1 MRLIYGV
8 GYNSGGKHGSCNELG
23 KKAKIYAI
31 WQGML
36 KRCYDPKQLQKQPT
50 YIGCSVSEH
59 WHDYQD
65 FAEWYK
71 SHECGDLSYDL
82 DKDLLI
88 PNNKVY
94 SPESC
99 VLVPQE
105 LNKILINCGKAKDGS
120 LRGVSF
126 HKRDKRY
133 QSSLRTHNGRRH
145 LGSFDCP
152 DEAYQVYKEAKE
164 SYVKERAL
172 YWRDRIEAKAFE
184 ALMNWQLAE

>member
-1 MRLIYGV
+1 
-8 GYNSGGKHGSCNELG
+8 
-23 KKAKIYAI
+23 
-31 WQGML
+31 
-36 KRCYDPKQLQKQPT
+36 
-50 YIGCSVSEH
+50 
-59 WHDYQD
+59 
-65 FAEWYK
+65 
-71 SHECGDLSYDL
+71 DLSYDL

-105 LNKILINCGKAKDGS
+105 LNKILINCGKKGDG
-120 LRGVSF
+120 LPRGVAF
-126 HKRDKRY
+126 HKANKRY
-133 QSSLRTHNGRRH
+133 EVRLRKNDHRCY

-172 YWRDRIEAKAFE
+172 YWKDRIEAKAFE
-184 ALMNWQLAE
+184 ALMNWQLTE